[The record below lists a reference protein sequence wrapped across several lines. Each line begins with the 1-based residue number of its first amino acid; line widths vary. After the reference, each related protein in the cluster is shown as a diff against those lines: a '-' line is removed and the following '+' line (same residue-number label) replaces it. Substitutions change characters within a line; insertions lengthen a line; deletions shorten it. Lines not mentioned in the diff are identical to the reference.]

1 VFTAISIALILAL
14 AMLAAVAASAR
25 VPDPNRRWAVRAAG
39 LAPLVALLAAHL
51 VGGGIAL
58 LLVALALIG
67 VLAWVAQPELAER
80 LRGSAEQCARW
91 LGRALDELANWEPVS
106 MQTGQFAVRADVIGA
121 LIGLA
126 VAVTLVLLFV

>member
-1 VFTAISIALILAL
+1 MLTAISIALILAL
-14 AMLAAVAASAR
+14 AMLAAAAASAR

-39 LAPLVALLAAHL
+39 LAPLVAVLAAHL

-58 LLVALALIG
+58 LLVALLLIG

-80 LRGSAEQCARW
+80 LRAAAEQGARW
-91 LGRALDELANWEPVS
+91 LGRELDELASGEPVS

-121 LIGLA
+121 LVGLA
-126 VAVTLVLLFV
+126 VAVTLVLLLV